1 LSTPAADCQNGIA
14 IARFADQTPRLASLD
29 MPAAGL
35 RHRWLLITASLAAAT
50 CFALS
55 VQGGRWWSVSDVAVG
70 PLGARSPFGGL
81 GGFSWAGGSAQWERY
96 GYATCAAGMIAMGVL
111 IFVAGALAARRV
123 PRLAARTALV
133 AVAVAALVGSR
144 FAAGVPNNGLPFE
157 LDRGFWLFAVAVIVG
172 ALAAAGVLRAARQAA
187 SRQAAS

>member
-1 LSTPAADCQNGIA
+1 MALRSQGLPIKL
-14 IARFADQTPRLASLD
+14 RASN
-29 MPAAGL
+29 MPVTGL
-35 RHRWLLITASLAAAT
+35 RHRWLLVTASLAAAAG
-50 CFALS
+50 FALS

-96 GYATCAAGMIAMGVL
+96 GAATYAAGLIAMLVL

-157 LDRGFWLFAVAVIVG
+157 LDRGFWLFAGAVIAG

-187 SRQAAS
+187 S

>member
-1 LSTPAADCQNGIA
+1 
-14 IARFADQTPRLASLD
+14 
-29 MPAAGL
+29 MPTAAGL
-35 RHRWLLITASLAAAT
+35 RHRWSLVTASLVAAAG
-50 CFALS
+50 FALS

-96 GYATCAAGMIAMGVL
+96 GFATYAAGMIAMGVL

-157 LDRGFWLFAVAVIVG
+157 LDRGFWLFAGAVIVG

-187 SRQAAS
+187 SS